1 MEEVMQSKYADQ
13 MEAVKRRTEVVDAVI
28 SRQLDVVYMPAAV
41 ELVYLQL
48 RKMLELIA
56 MASLVANRA
65 AMEQLYSPK
74 RLGRYWN
81 ADDLLRDIG
90 RINPDFYPRPIIEVP
105 SQDPRVK
112 SNLQDRVGDF
122 LSKDDFRHLYNKVCG
137 TLMHATNPFGKAI
150 DYNGLIASIPAWRT
164 KVINLLNCHNIK
176 LVNDENMYLVHM
188 KEERDNKAHVY
199 TFQRIRGGLQAR

>member
-150 DYNGLIASIPAWRT
+150 DYNGLIAGIPAWRT

>member
-150 DYNGLIASIPAWRT
+150 DYNGLIVSIPAWRT